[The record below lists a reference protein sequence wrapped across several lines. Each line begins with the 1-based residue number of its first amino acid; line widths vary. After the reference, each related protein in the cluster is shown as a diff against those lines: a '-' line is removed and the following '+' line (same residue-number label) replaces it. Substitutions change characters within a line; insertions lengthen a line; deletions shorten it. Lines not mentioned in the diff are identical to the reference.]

1 MLRNFFLAFLSGILL
16 AVAWPTYGIPLFIF
30 FAFVPLLILT
40 HELNESN
47 TPKKYSKLFFFS
59 YLSFLLWNILTTHWL
74 YNASVFGAV
83 FAIGCNSIF
92 FAIIFTAYGW
102 ALNRLPK
109 HSAAL
114 FLVSFW
120 MAFEKFHL
128 GWDLSWPWLT
138 LGNVFSESILWIQWY
153 EYTGVFGGT
162 LWIWLVNFWAF
173 HAWQKRKL
181 SAGSWRKQLARIVI
195 GIALPIFIS
204 HLIYRNQEEANMG
217 RISVVV
223 LQPNLDPYQEKYS
236 FTNAALLEKMI
247 SMTDEYLDEKTDY
260 LLTPEGYFDEGFGL
274 DLNRYQNQ
282 TFYASVSKWLTHY
295 PQLHLLSGV
304 QSYQVYPPNKK
315 APSPTANRSRNGQWY
330 DVYNSAFDLSATEKD
345 QVYHKSKLVPGVE
358 FMPFKNTL
366 EPFIGAFLLDFGGTI
381 ATRGIQ
387 KERTVFTHQTK
398 GIKTAPIICYES
410 IYGDFVTEYVRKGA
424 NFLSIITNDA
434 WWDDT
439 QGHKQLLSY
448 ARLRAIETRR
458 AIARSANTGISAFIN
473 TKGELVKT
481 MKYNTGGA
489 LKAEIP
495 VNDKITFYTR
505 YGDVLA
511 GWASLFFLLS
521 GAIALSGRLKN
532 TRKS

>member
-1 MLRNFFLAFLSGILL
+1 M
-16 AVAWPTYGIPLFIF
+16 
-30 FAFVPLLILT
+30 
-40 HELNESN
+40 E
-47 TPKKYSKLFFFS
+47 
-59 YLSFLLWNILTTHWL
+59 
-74 YNASVFGAV
+74 
-83 FAIGCNSIF
+83 
-92 FAIIFTAYGW
+92 
-102 ALNRLPK
+102 
-109 HSAAL
+109 
-114 FLVSFW
+114 
-120 MAFEKFHL
+120 
-128 GWDLSWPWLT
+128 
-138 LGNVFSESILWIQWY
+138 
-153 EYTGVFGGT
+153 
-162 LWIWLVNFWAF
+162 
-173 HAWQKRKL
+173 
-181 SAGSWRKQLARIVI
+181 
-195 GIALPIFIS
+195 
-204 HLIYRNQEEANMG
+204 
-217 RISVVV
+217 RISVVA
-223 LQPNLDPYQEKYS
+223 LQPNIDPYQEKYS

-247 SMTDEYLDEKTDY
+247 SMTDEYLDDKTYY

-282 TFYASVSKWLTHY
+282 TFYARVTEWLTHY

-345 QVYHKSKLVPGVE
+345 QIYHKSKLVPGVE

-398 GIKTAPIICYES
+398 E
-410 IYGDFVTEYVRKGA
+410 
-424 NFLSIITNDA
+424 
-434 WWDDT
+434 
-439 QGHKQLLSY
+439 LLSY

-511 GWASLFFLLS
+511 GWASLFFLIS